1 MSRARRSAQA
11 RPEAEP
17 RHQSAGRDAPPSTP
31 RAPIEYRA
39 IGSIRGPLIV
49 VQDVSGVGWDET
61 ADIKLDTGEIRH
73 GTVLD
78 VHEDLAIVEI
88 LEGTSGMRLDSARV
102 AFSGAPMMVPVGEGW
117 LGRTCN
123 GRGEPIDGGPPI
135 AGGKQRPVGGA
146 PINPAM
152 RAAPTKA
159 ILTGVSA
166 IDGLATLVRGQ
177 KLPIFSVGGL
187 PHLELAAQVAAQAHV
202 EGEPFA
208 IVFAALGLPHAD
220 VQAVRSVLERRAELG
235 DLALFVNTADDPV
248 VERIITPRVALT
260 VAEYLAFDL
269 GRHVLVVLADLTNYC
284 EAVRQVSAARGEVPS
299 RRGYPGYLYSDI
311 ASLLERAGQIKG
323 VGGSLTQLPVLTMPA
338 GDITHP
344 VPDVTGYITE
354 GQLVL
359 STELYARGISPPF
372 DPLASLSRL
381 MRHGAGPGLTR
392 DDHLEI
398 SAQIYGIA
406 ALARQAAD
414 LAEVVGE
421 DALSPGDRDYL
432 RARAALERGFLSQP
446 LDESRSLD
454 DTLDRAWAV
463 ASLLPRS
470 ELSMISPETL
480 DAHYRGA
487 AAGPTR

>member
-1 MSRARRSAQA
+1 MAVK
-11 RPEAEP
+11 
-17 RHQSAGRDAPPSTP
+17 
-31 RAPIEYRA
+31 APIEHRA
-39 IGSIRGPLIV
+39 IGSIRGQLIA

-61 ADIKLDTGEIRH
+61 AEIRLESGELRH

-78 VHEDLAIVEI
+78 VHEDLAIVEV
-88 LEGTSGMRLDSARV
+88 LEGTAGMRLDSARV
-102 AFSGAPMMVPVGEGW
+102 AFSGAPMTVPVGEEW

-123 GRGEPIDGGPPI
+123 GRGEPIDGGPPV
-135 AGGKQRPVGGA
+135 AGGEERPVAGA
-146 PINPAM
+146 PINPAS
-152 RAAPTKA
+152 RAAPTEA

-166 IDGLATLVRGQ
+166 LDGMATLVRGQ

-220 VQAVRSVLERRAELG
+220 VQAVRSVLERRASLG

-248 VERIITPRVALT
+248 VERIVTPRVALT
-260 VAEYLAFDL
+260 VAEHLAFDL

-284 EAVRQVSAARGEVPS
+284 EALRQISAARGEVPS

-311 ASLLERAGQIKG
+311 ASLLERAGRIKG
-323 VGGSLTQLPVLTMPA
+323 VAGSLTQVPVLTMPA

-354 GQLVL
+354 GQIVL

-372 DPLASLSRL
+372 DALASLSRL

-398 SAQIYGIA
+398 SAQLY
-406 ALARQAAD
+406 ALVARARQAAD

-421 DALSPGDRDYL
+421 DALTPIDRYYL
-432 RARAALERGFLSQP
+432 RAREAFEADFLSQP
-446 LDESRSLD
+446 LDEARSLD

-463 ASLLPRS
+463 ASLLPRA
-470 ELSMISPETL
+470 ELSMVSPAVL
-480 DAHYRGA
+480 DAHYRPAGQDGA
-487 AAGPTR
+487 TDSAG

>member
-1 MSRARRSAQA
+1 V
-11 RPEAEP
+11 
-17 RHQSAGRDAPPSTP
+17 TT
-31 RAPIEYRA
+31 PIEYRA
-39 IGSIRGPLIV
+39 IESIRGPLIV
-49 VQDVSGVGWDET
+49 VQDVSGVGWDEVAQIT
-61 ADIKLDTGEIRH
+61 LGPDDVRH

-78 VHEDLAIVEI
+78 VDGDLAVVEI

-102 AFSGAPMMVPVGEGW
+102 AFSGAPMEIPVGEGW

-123 GRGEPIDGGPPI
+123 GRGEPIDGGPPVL
-135 AGGKQRPVGGA
+135 AGERRAVAGS
-146 PINPAM
+146 PINPAA
-152 RAAPTKA
+152 RAAPSEA

-177 KLPIFSVGGL
+177 KLPVFSVGGL
-187 PHLELAAQVAAQAHV
+187 PHLELAAQIASQAHV

-220 VQAVRSVLERRAELG
+220 VLAVRTVLERRAELG

-248 VERIITPRVALT
+248 VERIVTPRVALT
-260 VAEYLAFDL
+260 VAEHLAFDL

-299 RRGYPGYLYSDI
+299 RRGYPGYLYSDL
-311 ASLLERAGQIKG
+311 ASLLERAGRIRG
-323 VGGSLTQLPVLTMPA
+323 LAGSITQVPVLTMPA

-359 STELYARGISPPF
+359 SPEAYARGISPPL

-392 DDHLEI
+392 EDHLEI
-398 SAQIYGIA
+398 SAQLYGIA
-406 ALARQAAD
+406 ARARQAAD

-421 DALSPGDRDYL
+421 DALGTSDREYL
-432 RARAALERGFLSQP
+432 RALTAFETNFLSQP
-446 LDESRSLD
+446 LDESRTLEQ
-454 DTLDRAWAV
+454 TLDRAWDV
-463 ASLLPRS
+463 ASRLPRS
-470 ELSMISPETL
+470 ELSMISPANL
-480 DAHYRGA
+480 DRRYRDGA
-487 AAGPTR
+487 ADSPG